1 MFQIHRIC
9 TWNSVYYIHA
19 AMTVS
24 SCSTHDF
31 LCKHPVGAGLGWMPM
46 VNDSGWT
53 TIMHSSVPL
62 VAVLQPLVPL
72 PQERPCRKLKKRRQ
86 RRGSEA
92 LRTCLKRLQ
101 HSRNNHERMQENKT
115 ETNRARGEA
124 GPKRVERH
132 AELHQLHLQLL
143 HIRTT
148 HQCIHFLHHKRMKIT
163 SDIFHL

>member
-1 MFQIHRIC
+1 
-9 TWNSVYYIHA
+9 
-19 AMTVS
+19 
-24 SCSTHDF
+24 
-31 LCKHPVGAGLGWMPM
+31 M

-124 GPKRVERH
+124 GPKRVETCRIAPAAPAVAAH
-132 AELHQLHLQLL
+132 PYYPSMYSFPPPQEDEDHQ
-143 HIRTT
+143 
-148 HQCIHFLHHKRMKIT
+148 
-163 SDIFHL
+163 